1 MNWIALILSLSLL
14 VATHE
19 LGHLF
24 FAKLFHTRVRRYYI
38 FFNYKFSIFKAK
50 KFDGKWHFLWF
61 NATTPDSWD
70 EKNLRPEDQDNT
82 LWGLGWIPLG
92 GYCDIAGMIDET
104 KDAEDLEAE
113 PQPWE
118 YRTKPAWQRLCII
131 SGGVLVN
138 FITALFLYGAI
149 FAHWGEDRLP
159 MHNATYGFQYEQV
172 MLDEGFCHGDIIT
185 SIDDSLVDDYT
196 EANKMLLLG
205 DARQVTVRRGDTSFT
220 LALSGHLAE
229 RVSREHVKYLM
240 MPRTPFVVKSFV
252 AGSPA
257 ERAGMLPGDSVVS
270 IDGQALNVF
279 QDILPV
285 LAEKAGNTVMVGFYR
300 HGTLDSLPVTI
311 TDNGKLG
318 VQCEN
323 DLAVL
328 FPNLVNHIDYTLW
341 EAIPAGISHG
351 WETLVTYISGLKML
365 FAPGGVQNLGGFG
378 AMAGLFPDPWDW
390 HAFWNLTALLA
401 LILAFMN
408 IIPIPGLDGGHILFT
423 LWEIVTRKKP
433 SDKFLT
439 YAQNIGMFLLLAL
452 MILAN
457 GNDIWRWLSGKF

>member
-1 MNWIALILSLSLL
+1 MNWLALILSLTIL

-38 FFNYKFSIFKAK
+38 FFNWKFSIFKAK

-61 NATTPDSWD
+61 NAKTPDSWD

-104 KDAEDLEAE
+104 KKEEDLEKV

-138 FITALFLYGAI
+138 FISALVIYAMML
-149 FAHWGEDRLP
+149 FAWGDYDVP
-159 MHNATYGFQYEQV
+159 MHAATFGYQYDQV
-172 MLDEGFCHGDIIT
+172 LLDEGFQNGDVIQ
-185 SIDDSLVDDYT
+185 SIDGREVDDFSQVLSFLDDPKT
-196 EANKMLLLG
+196 
-205 DARQVTVRRGDTSFT
+205 VTVRRGDSLVNLTM
-220 LALSGHLAE
+220 SGHLIE
-229 RVSREHVKYLM
+229 RINRQRPKYLM
-240 MPRTPFVVKSFV
+240 APRIPFVVKSLST
-252 AGSPA
+252 GS
-257 ERAGMLPGDSVVS
+257 
-270 IDGQALNVF
+270 N
-279 QDILPV
+279 
-285 LAEKAGNTVMVGFYR
+285 AEKAGLQKGDSLVYLNGEHLPVFDDFKQALDKNKGHDVMIGFYR
-300 HGTLDSLPVTI
+300 HGKPDSLRVAVS
-311 TDNGKLG
+311 DNGTIG
-318 VQCEN
+318 VRVED
-323 DLAVL
+323 DLPRL
-328 FPNLVNHIDYTLW
+328 FPEVHHIEYSFF
-341 EAIPAGISHG
+341 ASFPAGISKG
-351 WETLVTYISGLKML
+351 WNTLATYVSSLKLL
-365 FAPGGVQNLGGFG
+365 FQPGGVQNLGGFG
-378 AMAGLFPDPWDW
+378 AMADLFPDEWNW

-408 IIPIPGLDGGHILFT
+408 IIPIPGLDGGHIFFT
-423 LWEIVTRKKP
+423 LWEIITRKKP

-452 MILAN
+452 MVLAN
-457 GNDIWRWLSGKF
+457 GNDLWRWLSQYF